1 MERLNNNSST
11 GEEINRQSTGW
22 KSVAEM
28 AGKMNTEEQV
38 AKLKETS
45 AEAKQGTKHNSE
57 LQEIYDSVIGAN
69 LEDWETQWEMQNR
82 FQEFNM
88 SAETPFLASGQS
100 SYFNEQIDQSGM
112 SGLKLREQDVEDA
125 RFIAECFGEK
135 ASFSD
140 NNLDILYTTLPGTTE
155 MNYAMQTF
163 PAIIFEDVFQC
174 SAGHELPFNPRVGE
188 KEEDYWVRVLDT
200 KIAENGDFPQDKIKE
215 VRERGMRLAKNF
227 CTGKNRIYLIPI
239 KNILANKA
247 SFGDIMGVRGDEFR
261 DGETTEDVINE
272 VLSLGEL
279 CVTYGRDPNNVSEL
293 YGDPNFSSEYGIAIY
308 GKIPQENVQCIE
320 VERGYDIMQRKAK
333 QKGLKDGDEIDL
345 GEQLRFS

>member
-1 MERLNNNSST
+1 MNPNK
-11 GEEINRQSTGW
+11 INPFEAAPDNQQTGW
-22 KSVAEM
+22 EIVEAE

-38 AKLKETS
+38 AKLKEAS
-45 AEAKQGTKHNSE
+45 AEIKQGIKHNSE
-57 LQEIYDSVIGAN
+57 LQSIYDSVIGAG
-69 LEDWETQWEMQNR
+69 LEDWEAQWEIQNR

-88 SAETPFLASGQS
+88 STETPFLASGQS
-100 SYFNEQIDQSGM
+100 SYFNEQIDQNGM

-140 NNLDILYTTLPGTTE
+140 DNLDILYATLPGTIE
-155 MNYAMQTF
+155 MNYATQTF

-174 SAGHELPFNPRVGE
+174 SASHELPFSPKVGE
-188 KEEDYWVRVLDT
+188 KEEDYWARVLDT
-200 KIAENGDFPQDKIKE
+200 KIAENKDFPQDKIEE

-239 KNILANKA
+239 KDVLANKA
-247 SFGDIMGVRGDEFR
+247 SFGDIMGVRGGEFK
-261 DGETTEDVINE
+261 DGKTTDDVMNE
-272 VLSLGEL
+272 VLSLEEL
-279 CVTYGRDPNNVSEL
+279 STTYGRDPNNVSEL

-308 GKIPQENVQCIE
+308 GKIPQENIQCIE

-333 QKGLKDGDEIDL
+333 QKGLKDGEEIDL
-345 GEQLRFS
+345 GEQPFLS

>member
-1 MERLNNNSST
+1 MVDPNKFNPASK
-11 GEEINRQSTGW
+11 EINSQPTGW
-22 KSVAEM
+22 ESVAKM

-38 AKLKETS
+38 AKLKEMS
-45 AEAKQGTKHNSE
+45 AETKQGTKHNSE
-57 LQEIYDSVIGAN
+57 LQKIYDSVIGAN
-69 LEDWETQWEMQNR
+69 LEDWEAQWEMQNR

-112 SGLKLREQDVEDA
+112 SGLKLREQDVKDA
-125 RFIAECFGEK
+125 RFIAECFGKK

-140 NNLDILYTTLPGTTE
+140 DNLDILYTTLPGTTE
-155 MNYAMQTF
+155 MNYAAQTF

-174 SAGHELPFNPRVGE
+174 SADHELPFNPKVGE
-188 KEEDYWVRVLDT
+188 KEEDYWTRVLDT
-200 KIAENGDFPQDKIKE
+200 KIAENEDFPQDKIKE

-239 KNILANKA
+239 KDVLANKA
-247 SFGDIMGVRGDEFR
+247 SFGDIMGVRGGEFR
-261 DGETTEDVINE
+261 DVETTDDAMDK

-279 CVTYGRDPNNVSEL
+279 CTTYGRDPNNVFEL
-293 YGDPNFSSEYGIAIY
+293 YEDPNFSSEYGIAIY
-308 GKIPQENVQCIE
+308 GKIPQENIQCIE

-333 QKGLKDGDEIDL
+333 QKGLKDSEEINL
-345 GEQLRFS
+345 SEQPLFS

>member
-22 KSVAEM
+22 ESVAEM

-45 AEAKQGTKHNSE
+45 AEVKQGTKHNSE

-174 SAGHELPFNPRVGE
+174 SAGHELPFNPKVGE
-188 KEEDYWVRVLDT
+188 KEKDYWTRVLDT
-200 KIAENGDFPQDKIKE
+200 KIAENEDFPQDKIRE

-239 KNILANKA
+239 KDILANKA
-247 SFGDIMGVRGDEFR
+247 SFGDIMGVRGGEFR
-261 DGETTEDVINE
+261 DGKTMDDAMDE
-272 VLSLGEL
+272 VLNLGEL
-279 CVTYGRDPNNVSEL
+279 CAIYGRDPNNIFEL
-293 YGDPNFSSEYGIAIY
+293 YGDPNFSSEFGIAIY

-333 QKGLKDGDEIDL
+333 QKGLKDGDEINL

>member
-22 KSVAEM
+22 ESVAEM

-45 AEAKQGTKHNSE
+45 AEVKQGTKHNSE

-140 NNLDILYTTLPGTTE
+140 DNLDVLYTTLPGTIE
-155 MNYAMQTF
+155 MNYATQTF

-174 SAGHELPFNPRVGE
+174 SAGHELPFNPKVGE
-188 KEEDYWVRVLDT
+188 KEEDYWARVLDT
-200 KIAENGDFPQDKIKE
+200 KIAENEDFPQDKIKE

-239 KNILANKA
+239 KDILSNKA
-247 SFGDIMGVRGDEFR
+247 SFGDIMGVRGGEFR
-261 DGETTEDVINE
+261 DGETTEDAINE

-279 CVTYGRDPNNVSEL
+279 CATYGRDPNNVSEL

-320 VERGYDIMQRKAK
+320 VERGYDIMQKKAK
-333 QKGLKDGDEIDL
+333 QKGLKDGDEINL
-345 GEQLRFS
+345 GEQLLFS